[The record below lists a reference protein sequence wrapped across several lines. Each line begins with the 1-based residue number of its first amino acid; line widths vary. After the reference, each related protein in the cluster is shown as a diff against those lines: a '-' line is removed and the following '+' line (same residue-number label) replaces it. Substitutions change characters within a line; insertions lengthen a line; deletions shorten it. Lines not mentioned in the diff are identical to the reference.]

1 MTKEHDEYAAARDAV
16 LDATDETEMTTASEA
31 LRQAEEPFVDQIA
44 VAWDENR
51 MRVGEAKGALAEA
64 LRAQAAT
71 ETACGNSARQRWALS
86 GRQGFPVLNDEETER
101 VTAARAATEAARSAH
116 EEAKVSFK
124 AGVTVEQLT
133 EV

>member
-1 MTKEHDEYAAARDAV
+1 VELDDYAAAREAV
-16 LDATDETEMTTASEA
+16 LEATDEADLAAAGVA
-31 LRQAEEPFVDQIA
+31 LRQAEEPFIEQIA

-51 MRVGEAKGALAEA
+51 EQVGAAKQALAEA
-64 LRAQAAT
+64 LRAQAVV

-101 VTAARAATEAARSAH
+101 VTAARAVTEAARLAH
-116 EEAKVSFK
+116 EEAKAAFK

-133 EV
+133 EA

>member
-1 MTKEHDEYAAARDAV
+1 MELDDYAAAREAV
-16 LDATDETEMTTASEA
+16 LDASDETELTTASEA
-31 LRQAEEPFVDQIA
+31 LRQAEEPFADQIA

-51 MRVGEAKGALAEA
+51 VRVGEAKQALGEA

-71 ETACGNSARQRWALS
+71 ETACGKSARQRWVLS
-86 GRQGFPVLNDEETER
+86 GRQGFPVLDDEETER
-101 VTAARAATEAARSAH
+101 VVAARDDTEAARVAH
-116 EEAKVSFK
+116 EEAKSAFK

>member
-1 MTKEHDEYAAARDAV
+1 VATEYDDYAAAREAV
-16 LDATDETEMTTASEA
+16 IGATDETELTTASEA
-31 LRQAEEPFVDQIA
+31 LRQAEEPFTEQIA

-51 MRVGEAKGALAEA
+51 VRVGEAKQALGEA

-71 ETACGNSARQRWALS
+71 ETACGNSARQRWVLT
-86 GRQGFPVLNDEETER
+86 GRQGFPVLDDEETER
-101 VTAARAATEAARSAH
+101 VVAARDDTEAARVAH
-116 EEAKVSFK
+116 EEAKSAFK